1 MADVQTK
8 ADTLPDTK
16 GSQANTPA
24 TVTRAVNTIRALT
37 IDATQA
43 AGSGHPGM
51 PLGAAEMGY
60 VLYARVMK
68 HNPKNHAWWD
78 RDRYI
83 QSAGHGSMLQY
94 SLLHLTGYDMPMK
107 ELENYRQW
115 ESKTPGHPEV
125 HLTPGIEM
133 TTGPLGQGLAT
144 AVGFAL
150 AEEHLAAAYNRPD
163 YKIIDHYTYVIASDG
178 DVMEG
183 VTAEAGSL
191 AGHLGLGK
199 LIVLYDDNRITLDAA
214 AEVSFS
220 EDVLQ
225 RYEAYGWHTDRV
237 EMGNNV
243 EDIEKAV
250 KNAQTVTDRPSIIA
264 VRTIIGYGAPDEN
277 TSEVHG
283 SPLGDE
289 GAKKAKENLGIDWP
303 AFTVPDDVT
312 EHYQGVVERGEQT
325 ERAWN
330 ELYEGYKKAFPDLAA
345 ELERTQAFKLPEGFA
360 SDLPNF
366 EQGKEIATRNASN
379 KVLNALARHVPE
391 MIGGSADLSGSTK
404 TDIDDGGVVQ
414 RGNYGARNIYYGIR
428 EHAMAATANGM
439 VMHGGL
445 RPFIGTFLIFSD
457 YLRPSL
463 RLGAL
468 MDAPVVY
475 VFTHDSIGLGGDGP
489 THQPVAALMAL
500 RAIPNLTLIRPADA
514 NETAQAW
521 VAALKNSK
529 GPTALVFSRQNLP
542 VLKVPAGSVEK
553 GAYIAADADGAPDVI
568 LIGTGSEVYK
578 CLAAKE
584 RLDASG
590 VKAKVVSMPSFE
602 LFEKQNAEYKERVL
616 PHHVTARVAVE
627 AGATQGWYK
636 YVGLEGAVIG
646 LDRFGASA
654 EGDEVMEKFGFTAEN
669 IAKTARRLLK

>member
-8 ADTLPDTK
+8 ADTLPDTR
-16 GSQANTPA
+16 GSQEDTPA
-24 TVTRAVNTIRALT
+24 TVIRAVNTIRALT

-51 PLGAAEMGY
+51 PMGAAEMGY

-68 HNPKNHAWWD
+68 HNPKNHSWWD

-94 SLLHLTGYDMPMK
+94 SLLHLTGYDMEMK
-107 ELENYRQW
+107 EIENYRQLD
-115 ESKTPGHPEV
+115 SKTPGHPEV

-150 AEEHLAAAYNRPD
+150 AEEHLAATYNRPD

-178 DVMEG
+178 DIMEG

-199 LIVLYDDNRITLDAA
+199 LIVLYDDNRITLDAV

-220 EDVLQ
+220 EDVLA
-225 RYEAYGWHTDRV
+225 RYEAYGWHTERV

-243 EDIEKAV
+243 EAIEKAV
-250 KNAQTVTDRPSIIA
+250 KNAQTVLERPSLIA

-303 AFTVPDDVT
+303 AFTVPDDVQ
-312 EHYQGVVERGEQT
+312 EHYHSATKRGERA

-330 ELYEGYKKAFPDLAA
+330 ELYESYKKAFPDLAA

-360 SDLPNF
+360 SDLPSF

-404 TDIDDGGVVQ
+404 TDIEDGGVVQ
-414 RGNYGARNIYYGIR
+414 RGNYAGRNIYYGIR

-445 RPFIGTFLIFSD
+445 RPFVGTFLIFSD

-578 CLAAKE
+578 CLEAKK

-590 VKAKVVSMPSFE
+590 VKAKVVSMTSFE
-602 LFEKQNAEYKERVL
+602 LFEAQSAEYKERVL

-636 YVGLEGAVIG
+636 YVGSEGAVIG

-654 EGDEVMEKFGFTAEN
+654 EGDEVMEKFGFSAEN